1 MIQRELVIGHK
12 TVSSIISTFNSRELF
27 RDAYYIFC
35 ISDSILVPQE
45 AILTPLVNSCPT
57 SYSISFDFLYFN
69 ISSYLLLVNGV
80 SHMPE
85 SLNFSFT
92 NVSSIY
98 NITIALNYCP
108 SNIKSTFLLSTSGY
122 VIFNDSL
129 QIM

>member
-1 MIQRELVIGHK
+1 MIQRELIIGHK
-12 TVSSIISTFNSRELF
+12 TVSSNTSTFNYNSRELF

-35 ISDSILVPQE
+35 IISDSILVPQE
-45 AILTPLVNSCPT
+45 AILTPLVNSCST
-57 SYSISFDFLYFN
+57 SNSISFDFLYFN

-108 SNIKSTFLLSTSGY
+108 SNIKSTFLLSTSGCF
-122 VIFNDSL
+122 I
-129 QIM
+129 